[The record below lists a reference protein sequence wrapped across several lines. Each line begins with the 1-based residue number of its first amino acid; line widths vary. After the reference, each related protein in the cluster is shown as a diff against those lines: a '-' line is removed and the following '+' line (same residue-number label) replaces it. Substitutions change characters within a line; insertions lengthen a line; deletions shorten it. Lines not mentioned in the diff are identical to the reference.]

1 MIGVR
6 AKVLLAAALA
16 AGLLTWLLVGVG
28 KMEPGG
34 GPSSVPG
41 GLAGRRLTY
50 RFGWE
55 DLPAG
60 EAVLTVKPA
69 AFGQR
74 RAWWVSCEARS
85 APALRPV
92 GSFRVSGWSL
102 VEAAALRPLR
112 SQSNT
117 WRQEGRKQRTA
128 RFDYERGLVEVTQH
142 EAPEGELE
150 LLHVPLSGHLDP
162 AALLLRAAAGELPSR
177 TMLLVG
183 DDQYELR
190 SRREGADAVAGP
202 SGWQQARRWGLT
214 VRQVEPEA
222 DERTEHVGRLWLSER
237 GGVPLRL
244 EADLL
249 VGRLTARLVS
259 TERLSPTDG
268 GPPAQAQRP

>member
-1 MIGVR
+1 
-6 AKVLLAAALA
+6 
-16 AGLLTWLLVGVG
+16 
-28 KMEPGG
+28 
-34 GPSSVPG
+34 
-41 GLAGRRLTY
+41 
-50 RFGWE
+50 
-55 DLPAG
+55 
-60 EAVLTVKPA
+60 
-69 AFGQR
+69 
-74 RAWWVSCEARS
+74 
-85 APALRPV
+85 
-92 GSFRVSGWSL
+92 
-102 VEAAALRPLR
+102 
-112 SQSNT
+112 
-117 WRQEGRKQRTA
+117 
-128 RFDYERGLVEVTQH
+128 
-142 EAPEGELE
+142 
-150 LLHVPLSGHLDP
+150 
-162 AALLLRAAAGELPSR
+162 
-177 TMLLVG
+177 MLLVG